1 MNEPTP
7 PPSTSFDWAIYAD
20 ATLAGLA
27 VLIPLPF
34 VDGWVESLFRRRMP
48 EAIAARR
55 GYTLTAELVALLN
68 NADGG
73 FFRYFWGCLLLPFRL
88 IFELIVQLSRKLLYF
103 LTIKRAIDALN
114 YYWQR
119 AFLLDYM
126 LQQGY
131 LDELENAPLA
141 LDVLE
146 KTLRATTVSPL
157 TQMARQIIFG
167 PLRIMRSLWHMSRGQ
182 RDAEIDETRQ
192 EMARSWNRFGDFFT
206 SLARRYDQL
215 YYEATTRDGSTAL

>member
-1 MNEPTP
+1 
-7 PPSTSFDWAIYAD
+7 
-20 ATLAGLA
+20 
-27 VLIPLPF
+27 
-34 VDGWVESLFRRRMP
+34 
-48 EAIAARR
+48 
-55 GYTLTAELVALLN
+55 
-68 NADGG
+68 
-73 FFRYFWGCLLLPFRL
+73 
-88 IFELIVQLSRKLLYF
+88 
-103 LTIKRAIDALN
+103 
-114 YYWQR
+114 
-119 AFLLDYM
+119 M

-206 SLARRYDQL
+206 ALARRYDQL